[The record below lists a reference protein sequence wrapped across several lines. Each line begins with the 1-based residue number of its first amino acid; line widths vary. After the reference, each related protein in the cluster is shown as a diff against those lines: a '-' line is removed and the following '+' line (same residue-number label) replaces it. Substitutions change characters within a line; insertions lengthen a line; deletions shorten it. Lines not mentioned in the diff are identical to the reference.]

1 MVPGAPAYLVGLQPV
16 QVKHGA
22 MAAKRNWWIRG
33 VVFGLAAVLA
43 LLIWVN
49 REQFAP
55 IASGSHAPEYT
66 VQALDGNPRALSAYR
81 GQTVLLNIW
90 ATWCPPCVR
99 EMPALQRVHEQLGG
113 DGLKIVAVSVDA
125 APGAI
130 NAWGRPGGD
139 IRKFM
144 RDLGITFEVL
154 WDPSGEIE
162 TAYGLQGLPTTFLI
176 DREGRIRERVT
187 GWREWD
193 DAATVAALRKLLE
206 E

>member
-1 MVPGAPAYLVGLQPV
+1 
-16 QVKHGA
+16 
-22 MAAKRNWWIRG
+22 MAGKRSWGIRG
-33 VVFGLAAVLA
+33 VVFGLAAALA
-43 LLIWVN
+43 LLIWIN

-55 IASGSHAPEYT
+55 VASGSYAPVYT
-66 VQALDGNPRALSAYR
+66 VQTLAGAPRSLSAYR

-99 EMPALQRVHEQLGG
+99 EMPALERVHQQLGSK
-113 DGLKIVAVSVDA
+113 GLKIVAVSVDA
-125 APGAI
+125 APGVI
-130 NAWGRPGGD
+130 NTWGRPGGD
-139 IRKFM
+139 IREFM
-144 RDLGITFEVL
+144 RAQGITFEVL

-176 DREGRIRERVT
+176 DRNGRIRERVT

-193 DAATVAALRKLLE
+193 DAASLAALRRLLE

>member
-1 MVPGAPAYLVGLQPV
+1 
-16 QVKHGA
+16 
-22 MAAKRNWWIRG
+22 MAEKRGWGIRG

-49 REQFAP
+49 RGEFVP
-55 IASGSHAPEYT
+55 VASGSVVPEYVVRT
-66 VQALDGNPRALSAYR
+66 LAGESRALSSYR
-81 GQTVLLNIW
+81 GQPLLLNIW

-99 EMPALQRVHEQLGG
+99 EMPALERVHRQLGKE
-113 DGLKIVAVSVDA
+113 GLRIVAVSVDA

-130 NAWGRPGGD
+130 NTWGRPGGD
-139 IRKFM
+139 IEEFM
-144 RDLGITFEVL
+144 RAQGITFEVL

-193 DAATVAALRKLLE
+193 DAATVATLRRLLE

>member
-1 MVPGAPAYLVGLQPV
+1 MS
-16 QVKHGA
+16 
-22 MAAKRNWWIRG
+22 AKRNWGIRG
-33 VVFGLAAVLA
+33 LVFGLAAVLA
-43 LLIWVN
+43 GLIWVN
-49 REQFAP
+49 REQYAP
-55 IASGSHAPEYT
+55 LESGSRAPEYSVRT
-66 VQALDGNPRALSAYR
+66 LAGEPRALSAYR
-81 GQTVLLNIW
+81 GQNVLLNVW

-113 DGLKIVAVSVDA
+113 SGLKVVAVSVDA

-130 NAWGRPGGD
+130 NAWGREGGD
-139 IRKFM
+139 IRSFIAEQ
-144 RDLGITFEVL
+144 GITFEVL

-162 TAYGLQGLPTTFLI
+162 TAYGLLGLPTTFLI

-193 DAATVAALRKLLE
+193 TPANIAALRDFLE